1 MSHPTNPARLALNV
15 VNQLL
20 AKKDSRVDLVLAG
33 KTVVANV
40 RKASPDK
47 GFIDWAKANGYF
59 VYVGDNVRFTEYK
72 RSDWFNPFKIG
83 KDKSEEKRNE
93 VCESYKNQLINTPE
107 LLARLPE
114 LKGKVLGCWCSPLRC
129 HGHHLAGLANAI

>member
-1 MSHPTNPARLALNV
+1 VMSNPAQLALNV
-15 VNQLL
+15 VNKLL
-20 AKKDSRVDLVLAG
+20 AQKDSRIDLVLSG

-40 RKASPDK
+40 SVNSPDK
-47 GFIDWAKANGYF
+47 ALVEWAKANGYF
-59 VYVGDNVRFTEYK
+59 VYVGDNENHTGYK
-72 RSDWFNPFKIG
+72 RSDWYNSFKMG
-83 KDKSEEKRNE
+83 KDKSEAKRNA

-129 HGHHLAGLANAI
+129 HGHYLAGLANAI